1 MIEKKEKSIGFW
13 GMFIIFLLVIVFI
26 VWLTSGGESKSN
38 QPKEL
43 QPNDAQ
49 VQCEKTQNIK
59 PETNTIQT
67 PITNEDTTDEYG
79 SSLTECLQKANSWF
93 IEAKQT
99 AKKVLTEEKTRN
111 NPYQDFI
118 DQNSSSESEIIA
130 SLQEELVDY
139 KKECNKRF

>member
-1 MIEKKEKSIGFW
+1 M
-13 GMFIIFLLVIVFI
+13 
-26 VWLTSGGESKSN
+26 
-38 QPKEL
+38 
-43 QPNDAQ
+43 
-49 VQCEKTQNIK
+49 
-59 PETNTIQT
+59 
-67 PITNEDTTDEYG
+67 
-79 SSLTECLQKANSWF
+79 TECLQKANSWF